1 MDKNEMI
8 ESLQKIIE
16 YLKGDDKPK
25 PRYELR
31 YWNRRGRDG
40 WKERNSE
47 PDSVHDDLELA
58 KANAIERMEYWRNV
72 ELYDSKQDELIISYT
87 ESKE

>member
-1 MDKNEMI
+1 
-8 ESLQKIIE
+8 
-16 YLKGDDKPK
+16 
-25 PRYELR
+25 
-31 YWNRRGRDG
+31 
-40 WKERNSE
+40 
-47 PDSVHDDLELA
+47 VHDDLELA